1 MKHLTSL
8 RMPWLLFLLVIK
20 SGLFAQSV
28 VSWDPAWSGRFGD
41 RLMIYARA
49 KWMAHKYKL
58 PFFYH
63 PFPYS
68 DQLILHETQMQP
80 PHDWRPR
87 RMIRVMT
94 QHDISSSA
102 PDTLFQLDFF
112 FRDTHWENWEE
123 VSTWKDMLADEE
135 FITQLKAEVRPKSGM
150 SRIDLPA
157 DCVSVA
163 VHMRKGGGYDLPLL
177 YEHKKA
183 GIPLHA
189 NRWEHYCDVRYPY
202 KFLPDEF
209 YAQQIDY
216 VAQLFKDKKILVFL
230 FTDHQNPRE
239 LAERLQGMISAR
251 NVAFACRTEGNAHDR
266 NVLIDFFSLTQCDC
280 LIKSGSSF
288 CQAAD
293 LVGDQKMT
301 IYPRKVHW
309 QGDDLIVDEVGIW
322 IKDPSF
328 VSAQSTAE

>member
-1 MKHLTSL
+1 
-8 RMPWLLFLLVIK
+8 
-20 SGLFAQSV
+20 
-28 VSWDPAWSGRFGD
+28 
-41 RLMIYARA
+41 MIYARA
-49 KWMAHKYKL
+49 KWMAHKHQL

-80 PHDWRPR
+80 PHDWRPS
-87 RMIRVMT
+87 RMVRVMT
-94 QHDISSSA
+94 QRDVIPGM

-112 FRDTHWENWEE
+112 FHDTGWDNWEE
-123 VSTWKDMLADEE
+123 ITTWKDVIADEV
-135 FITQLKAEVRPKSGM
+135 FMAQLKADVRPIGGM
-150 SRIDLPA
+150 QRIDLPH
-157 DCVSVA
+157 DCISVG

-183 GIPLHA
+183 GTPLHA

-209 YAQQIDY
+209 YAQQIEY
-216 VAQLFKDKKILVFL
+216 VAQLFSSKMILVFVL
-230 FTDHQNPRE
+230 TDHQNPRE
-239 LAERLQGMISAR
+239 LVERLQAMVTSR
-251 NVAFACRTEGNAHDR
+251 NIAFACRTEDNAHDK

-288 CQAAD
+288 SQAAD

-301 IYPRKVHW
+301 IYPRRVHW
-309 QGDDLIVDEVGIW
+309 QSDNLVVDEIGIW
-322 IKDPSF
+322 IKDEAF
-328 VSAQSTAE
+328 VRNNRTA